1 MEKQDKQ
8 YLNAAGKFT
17 ARVKAPGNG
26 WMDRTDSGSEFVRI
40 PVLVEEG
47 EQAGREAVWRGYLT
61 EKAKLRTLQT
71 LDDIFGKEWNF
82 EMLAA
87 GKVPWAG
94 TLVRITVEEEDYN
107 GEPRYKIKWLN
118 PAAKAAKVEQTAVGK
133 LDAELRA
140 LRGGAPAAPAVKT
153 HDAEGDEIPF

>member
-61 EKAKLRTLQT
+61 EKARLRTLQS

-107 GEPRYKIKWLN
+107 GESRFKIKWLN
-118 PAAKAAKVEQTAVGK
+118 PAAKAVELEVSK
-133 LDAELRA
+133 LDEELKA
-140 LRGGAPAAPAVKT
+140 LRGGVAVAPVAKT